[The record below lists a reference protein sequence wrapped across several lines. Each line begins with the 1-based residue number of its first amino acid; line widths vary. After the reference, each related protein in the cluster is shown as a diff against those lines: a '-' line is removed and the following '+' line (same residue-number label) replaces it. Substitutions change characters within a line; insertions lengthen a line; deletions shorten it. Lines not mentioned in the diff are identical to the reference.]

1 MQKKKEQKKTNKQ
14 TSKQANKQIKKK
26 ILIPKQRS
34 GLVPTVYIRILLM
47 NMCLCLTSHY
57 QAMTG
62 FVSQPIM
69 NPQNMFDLLYLTLC
83 YCFKIS
89 MFYSFGQLLYFH
101 GIKNKMDNEV
111 QVPQIC
117 NMSKLN
123 FICKIVIG
131 ILLNVNG
138 NYLNV
143 TVCKISL
150 LVVSRLQTAVNR
162 VLFFFAYFKGIM
174 VVMVATVHL
183 Y

>member
-1 MQKKKEQKKTNKQ
+1 
-14 TSKQANKQIKKK
+14 
-26 ILIPKQRS
+26 
-34 GLVPTVYIRILLM
+34 
-47 NMCLCLTSHY
+47 
-57 QAMTG
+57 
-62 FVSQPIM
+62 
-69 NPQNMFDLLYLTLC
+69 
-83 YCFKIS
+83 
-89 MFYSFGQLLYFH
+89 
-101 GIKNKMDNEV
+101 MDNEV